1 MGPPPGS
8 RSALRIGGLALLGVG
23 AAAAAVGL
31 ATMTMG
37 DDPPAPVAQ
46 PAPSRVVQPP
56 PPPPPIATAPPV
68 AARPPAATAS
78 AVPGYG
84 AQPPASTAPRSP
96 LAASGGAGSGSQNS
110 GAQSGSSYRDRG
122 ELRVYN
128 NSLIGGLA
136 ARARDD
142 FEQAGWTVTEIG
154 GYPGV
159 IPTSTVYYTPGTN
172 EEEQAQELG
181 REFGLRVEPRFAGI
195 ANSSPGIIVIIT
207 KEYVSPT
214 SP

>member
-1 MGPPPGS
+1 MPPPPGA
-8 RSALRIGGLALLGVG
+8 RSALRIGGLALLGVAV
-23 AAAAAVGL
+23 AAGAVGL
-31 ATMTMG
+31 VTTFVG
-37 DDPPAPVAQ
+37 GESPEPVAQ
-46 PAPSRVVQPP
+46 PSPSRVVQPP
-56 PPPPPIATAPPV
+56 PPRLPIATSPPL
-68 AARPPAATAS
+68 AARPPAATPS
-78 AVPGYG
+78 PVPSYG
-84 AQPPASTAPRSP
+84 AQSPATGSPGSAVAAPR
-96 LAASGGAGSGSQNS
+96 AGAGSS
-110 GAQSGSSYRDRG
+110 GGVQSGSGYSERG

>member
-1 MGPPPGS
+1 MPPPGS
-8 RSALRIGGLALLGVG
+8 RSALRIGGLALLGVAV
-23 AAAAAVGL
+23 AAGAVGL
-31 ATMTMG
+31 VTMFVG
-37 DDPPAPVAQ
+37 GESPEPVAQ
-46 PAPSRVVQPP
+46 PSPSRVVQPP
-56 PPPPPIATAPPV
+56 PPRPPIATSPPL
-68 AARPPAATAS
+68 AARPPAATPS
-78 AVPGYG
+78 PVPSYG
-84 AQPPASTAPRSP
+84 AQQPPATGSPGSAVAAP
-96 LAASGGAGSGSQNS
+96 GAGSGI
-110 GAQSGSSYRDRG
+110 GAQSGSGYSERG

-136 ARARDD
+136 AQARDD

-172 EEEQAQELG
+172 EEEQAQEVG

-195 ANSSPGIIVIIT
+195 ANSSPGVIVIIT
-207 KEYVSPT
+207 KEYISPT

>member
-1 MGPPPGS
+1 MPPPGS
-8 RSALRIGGLALLGVG
+8 RSALRIGGLALLGVAV
-23 AAAAAVGL
+23 AAGAVGL
-31 ATMTMG
+31 VTMFVG
-37 DDPPAPVAQ
+37 GESPAPVAQ
-46 PAPSRVVQPP
+46 PSPSRVVQPP
-56 PPPPPIATAPPV
+56 PPRPPIATSPL
-68 AARPPAATAS
+68 AARPPAATPS
-78 AVPGYG
+78 PVPSYG
-84 AQPPASTAPRSP
+84 AQPPATGSSGSAVAAP
-96 LAASGGAGSGSQNS
+96 GAGSGS
-110 GAQSGSSYRDRG
+110 GAQSGSGYSERG

-136 ARARDD
+136 AQARND

-172 EEEQAQELG
+172 EEEQAQEVG

-195 ANSSPGIIVIIT
+195 ANSSPGVIVIIT
-207 KEYVSPT
+207 KEYISPT

>member
-1 MGPPPGS
+1 MPPPPGS
-8 RSALRIGGLALLGVG
+8 RPALRIGGLALLGVAV
-23 AAAAAVGL
+23 AAGAVGL
-31 ATMTMG
+31 VTTFVG
-37 DDPPAPVAQ
+37 GESPEPVVQ
-46 PAPSRVVQPP
+46 PSPSRVVQPP
-56 PPPPPIATAPPV
+56 PPRPPIATAPPL
-68 AARPPAATAS
+68 AARPPAATPS
-78 AVPGYG
+78 PVPSYG
-84 AQPPASTAPRSP
+84 AQSPATGSPGSAVAAPG
-96 LAASGGAGSGSQNS
+96 AGAGSS
-110 GAQSGSSYRDRG
+110 GGVQSGSGYSERG

-136 ARARDD
+136 AQARDD
-142 FEQAGWTVTEIG
+142 FEQAGWTVAEIG

-195 ANSSPGIIVIIT
+195 ANSSPGVIVIIT